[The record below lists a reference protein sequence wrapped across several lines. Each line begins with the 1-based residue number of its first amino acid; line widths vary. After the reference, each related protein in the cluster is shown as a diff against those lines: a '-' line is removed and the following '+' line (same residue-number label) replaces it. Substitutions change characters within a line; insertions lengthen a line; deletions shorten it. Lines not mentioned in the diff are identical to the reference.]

1 MEDTPRVLIVE
12 PNPFMAE
19 VQRAILRSFAVT
31 FVAPENLVRAALDDH
46 PALIITEILLR
57 GRDGLQLCREI
68 RQHPTTRAVP
78 IIVFSVLNARSEAEE
93 AGADAF
99 LLKPAERSA
108 LVGEVRR
115 LVRCNSAGPGIPPTN
130 PEGHL

>member
-1 MEDTPRVLIVE
+1 MEGTPRVLIVE

-19 VQRAILRSFAVT
+19 VQRAILRSFTVT
-31 FVAPENLVRAALDDH
+31 FVPPENLVQAAQVDP

-57 GRDGLQLCREI
+57 GRDGLQLCREL
-68 RQHPTTRAVP
+68 RQHPATRAVP
-78 IIVFSVLNARSEAEE
+78 IIVFSVINARLEAEE

-108 LVGEVRR
+108 LGGAARR
-115 LVRCNSAGPGIPPTN
+115 LIRWHSAGPDIPLTT